1 MITPVSTRCCATLPV
16 RLLAVLTVLAVAVFL
31 GACGD
36 VPTGSPES
44 EEARH
49 DTAETRNIRNGE
61 ADHPPIPGS
70 PEEDLAAL
78 VAVYEAFG
86 QRPVWTD
93 DAKSIWEV
101 PPVEI
106 VGVIPDENGRII
118 GLHLGNSLLSGQI
131 PPELG
136 NLTALKELGLENNQ
150 VSGEIPPELGNLVNL
165 EYMSLRN
172 NLLTGQIPAWLGN
185 LTGLEDLDLD
195 RNLLN
200 GEIPHELGNLTALKR
215 LYLGGNQLTGGM
227 PAELGNLT
235 ALQWLD
241 LSYNQLTGDIPAELG
256 RLTAL
261 QWLDLRS
268 NDFTLMPEELR
279 RLAMQNNLEINDV
292 YVRVSTTVP
301 YSDIEPLDINDPE
314 LAGLLGQAT
323 KCRRGLRFPKD
334 SFCAGGGRYILAHD
348 ADGWVVVRDLL
359 WEESDNP
366 ATIESL
372 FAALDGGEIP
382 GYIASPALSM
392 NFSSPEGNFTFE
404 RHSTPISFNTPSKQI
419 VITSHSYDFELLQNA
434 IGEGDPE
441 ELRSLV
447 KEKGA
452 DVNAVAGPGNR
463 YYPLSAAITSG
474 NLEMVR
480 VLLELGANPN
490 IREDPGYPIIHGA
503 AQEGNT
509 EVVRLLVDAGAG
521 VDGIDALWTA
531 IDHGHTEVVR
541 LLVEARAD
549 VNPEDPWNQ
558 GSLLLTLARISGN
571 PEIVQILVDAGA
583 KDEGFTVTNEGQ
595 VVEAFEDGYPTT
607 AFGLYHAAANNDVEA
622 VRDLV
627 DAGVDVNAK
636 STQGESIL
644 ANAVIRAGP
653 EVVRILVDAGADVNA
668 EGNFG
673 RTVLT
678 QAIDFGAH
686 PDILRLLVEAGADAN
701 ATHEGSTMLFLAAGH
716 YDANPETVRVLVD
729 AGADVNARDARGNSL
744 LFEAVDQGDPE
755 IFRIL
760 THAGADVNAKDD
772 RGSSVLHQAVSTFE
786 PSAEIVRIL
795 LDAGADVNAKDDFN
809 HSVLSGVIRSGNAE
823 IIQILV
829 NAGADVN
836 AKDYLGSSVLHQA
849 VSEFEPS
856 AEIVRILLD
865 AGADV
870 NAKDHVNHS
879 VLSGAI
885 RSGNAE
891 IIQILVEAG
900 AQE

>member
-31 GACGD
+31 GACRD

-49 DTAETRNIRNGE
+49 DNAETRNGKNGE
-61 ADHPPIPGS
+61 ADQPQIPGS

-86 QRPVWTD
+86 QRPVWAD

-106 VGVIPDENGRII
+106 IGVIPDENGRII
-118 GLHLGNSLLSGQI
+118 VLHLGNSLLSGQI

-136 NLTALKELGLENNQ
+136 NLTALEELILDNNQ
-150 VSGEIPPELGNLVNL
+150 LNGEIPPELSNLVNL
-165 EYMSLRN
+165 EYMSLGN

-185 LTGLEDLDLD
+185 LTGLEFLNLDG
-195 RNLLN
+195 NQLN
-200 GEIPHELGNLTALKR
+200 GEMPHELGNLTALKH
-215 LYLGGNQLTGGM
+215 LGLGGNQLTGGI
-227 PAELGNLT
+227 PAELGSLT
-235 ALQWLD
+235 ALERLD

-292 YVRVSTTVP
+292 YVHVSTTVP
-301 YSDIEPLDINDPE
+301 YSDIEPLDISDPE

-323 KCRRGLRFPKD
+323 ECRRGLRFPKD

-348 ADGWVVVRDLL
+348 ADGRMVVRDLL

-372 FAALDGGEIP
+372 FEALDSGEIP
-382 GYIASPALSM
+382 GSITSPALSM

-404 RHSTPISFNTPSKQI
+404 RYSTPISSNTPSKQI

-434 IGEGDPE
+434 IGEGNPE

-452 DVNAVAGPGNR
+452 DVNAKFPWRR
-463 YYPLSAAITSG
+463 YYLLSAAIDSG

-490 IREDPGYPIIHGA
+490 TREDFGYPIIYGA

-509 EVVRLLVDAGAG
+509 EVVRLLVDAGADVEG
-521 VDGIDALWTA
+521 SDTLWTA
-531 IDHGHTEVVR
+531 IDHGHTDVVR

-558 GSLLLTLARISGN
+558 GSSFLTLAKLSGN
-571 PEIVQILVDAGA
+571 PEIAQILVDAGA
-583 KDEGFTVTNEGQ
+583 KEEGFTVTNEGQ

-607 AFGLYHAAANNDVEA
+607 ASGLYDAAANNDVEA

-636 STQGESIL
+636 STGGESIL
-644 ANAVIRAGP
+644 TNAVIRAGP
-653 EVVRILVDAGADVNA
+653 EVVQVLVDAGADVNA
-668 EGNFG
+668 KDNFG

-678 QAIDFGAH
+678 EAINFGAH
-686 PDILRLLVEAGADAN
+686 PDIHRLLVEAGADAN

-716 YDANPETVRVLVD
+716 YDANPEMVRVLVD
-729 AGADVNARDARGNSL
+729 AGADVNARDDRGNSL
-744 LFEAVDQGDPE
+744 LFEAVEKGDPE
-755 IFRIL
+755 IVRIL
-760 THAGADVNAKDD
+760 THAGADVNAKDY
-772 RGSSVLHQAVSTFE
+772 R
-786 PSAEIVRIL
+786 
-795 LDAGADVNAKDDFN
+795 
-809 HSVLSGVIRSGNAE
+809 
-823 IIQILV
+823 
-829 NAGADVN
+829 
-836 AKDYLGSSVLHQA
+836 GSSVLHQA

-856 AEIVRILLD
+856 AETVRILLD

-870 NAKDHVNHS
+870 NAKDNFNHS

-891 IIQILVEAG
+891 IIQILINAG

>member
-16 RLLAVLTVLAVAVFL
+16 RLLAVLIVLAIAVFL
-31 GACGD
+31 SACRD

-44 EEARH
+44 DEARH
-49 DTAETRNIRNGE
+49 DTAGTGNGRNE
-61 ADHPPIPGS
+61 EEDQPPIPGS

-86 QRPVWTD
+86 QRPVWAD

-101 PPVEI
+101 PPVEMI
-106 VGVIPDENGRII
+106 GVIPDENGRII
-118 GLHLGNSLLSGQI
+118 VLHLGNSLLSGQI

-136 NLTALKELGLENNQ
+136 NLTALEELILDNNQ
-150 VSGEIPPELGNLVNL
+150 LNGEIPHELGNLVNL
-165 EYMSLRN
+165 EYMSLGN

-185 LTGLEDLDLD
+185 LTGLEYLNLD
-195 RNLLN
+195 RNQLN

-215 LYLGGNQLTGGM
+215 LHLSDNQLTGGI
-227 PAELGNLT
+227 PVEFGSLT
-235 ALQWLD
+235 ALQRLD

-256 RLTAL
+256 RLTGL

-301 YSDIEPLDINDPE
+301 YSDIEPLDISDPE

-323 KCRRGLRFPKD
+323 KCRRALRFPKD
-334 SFCAGGGRYILAHD
+334 SLCVGGGRFILAHN
-348 ADGWVVVRDLL
+348 ADGRMVVRDLL

-404 RHSTPISFNTPSKQI
+404 RYSTPISSNTPSKQI
-419 VITSHSYDFELLQNA
+419 VITSHSYDFGLLENA
-434 IGEGDPE
+434 IGEGNPE

-447 KEKGA
+447 KEEGA
-452 DVNAVAGPGNR
+452 DVNAKFPWRR
-463 YYPLSAAITSG
+463 YYLLSAAIDSG
-474 NLEMVR
+474 NLEMVG

-490 IREDPGYPIIHGA
+490 TREDFGYPIIYGA

-509 EVVRLLVDAGAG
+509 EVVRLLIDAGAD
-521 VDGIDALWTA
+521 VDGSAALWTA
-531 IDHGHTEVVR
+531 IDHGRTEVVR
-541 LLVEARAD
+541 LLVEAGAD
-549 VNPEDPWNQ
+549 VNPKDPWNQ
-558 GSLLLTLARISGN
+558 GSSFLTLAKISGN

-583 KDEGFTVTNEGQ
+583 KEEEGFTVTNEEQ
-595 VVEAFEDGYPTT
+595 VFEDFEDGYPTT
-607 AFGLYHAAANNDVEA
+607 ASGLYDAVANNDVEA

-636 STQGESIL
+636 GTVGESIL
-644 ANAVIRAGP
+644 TNAVIRAGP
-653 EVVRILVDAGADVNA
+653 EVVQILVDAGADVNA
-668 EGNFG
+668 EDNFG

-678 QAIDFGAH
+678 AAIDFGAH
-686 PDILRLLVEAGADAN
+686 PDIVRLLVDAGADVN
-701 ATHEGSTMLFLAAGH
+701 APYEGSTMLSLAIGH
-716 YDANPETVRVLVD
+716 YDANPEMVQVLVD
-729 AGADVNARDARGNSL
+729 AGADVNTRDDRGNSV
-744 LFEAVDQGDPE
+744 LFKAVETGDPE
-755 IFRIL
+755 IVRIL

-772 RGSSVLHQAVSTFE
+772 RGSSVLHQAVSKFE

-795 LDAGADVNAKDDFN
+795 LDAGSDVNAKDNFN
-809 HSVLSGVIRSGNAE
+809 HSVLLGAIRSENAE

-829 NAGADVN
+829 
-836 AKDYLGSSVLHQA
+836 
-849 VSEFEPS
+849 
-856 AEIVRILLD
+856 D
-865 AGADV
+865 AGA
-870 NAKDHVNHS
+870 K
-879 VLSGAI
+879 
-885 RSGNAE
+885 E
-891 IIQILVEAG
+891 
-900 AQE
+900 